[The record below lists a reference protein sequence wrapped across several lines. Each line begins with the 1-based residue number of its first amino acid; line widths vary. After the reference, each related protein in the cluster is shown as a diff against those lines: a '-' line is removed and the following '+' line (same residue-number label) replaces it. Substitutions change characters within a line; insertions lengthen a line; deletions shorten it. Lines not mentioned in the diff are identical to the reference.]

1 MSLQHIHILLLHARD
16 AHDPMIEHER
26 ACFVARSGLQDAQF
40 ESANLPTALPT
51 PAQLARA
58 DAIMMGGSGDYS
70 VVTKGYDWY
79 EPMLELM
86 TQVAQGQTPCFA
98 SCFGFQVLVQALGG
112 QVEKKPACAELGTF
126 EMTLSERGEQDDVFG
141 KLPRTFWAQLGH
153 NDSATQLGDGVVNL
167 ASSQRCPHQA
177 IRVEGRP
184 VWATQFHPELTDQ
197 DNITRYVRY
206 LEAYR
211 DPSMTME
218 QAKAHAHEL
227 HRPSPWSNGLIR
239 TFLEVCFGA

>member
-1 MSLQHIHILLLHARD
+1 MLHARD
-16 AHDPMIEHER
+16 EHDPMIVHER
-26 ACFVARSGLQDAQF
+26 DCFISRSGLDANQF
-40 ESANLPTALPT
+40 ESVNLPVHLPT
-51 PAQLARA
+51 KAQLGRA

-79 EPMLELM
+79 EPMLELIS
-86 TQVAQGQTPCFA
+86 TIAAGQTPCFA
-98 SCFGFQVLVQALGG
+98 SCFGFQVLVQAMGG
-112 QVEKKPACAELGTF
+112 DVGKVPASAELGTF
-126 EMTLSERGEQDDVFG
+126 EMTLSEQGQADALFG
-141 KLPRTFWAQLGH
+141 SLPSTFLAQLGH
-153 NDSATQLGDGVVNL
+153 NDSATTLGSGLTNL
-167 ASSQRCPHQA
+167 ASSVRCAHQA
-177 IRVEGRP
+177 VRVKGHP

-227 HRPSPWSNGLIR
+227 HRPSPHSNGLIQ